1 MHLGAAG
8 CDSLI
13 FWLPLTFAKGERAHK
28 LRGHWALDTGQY
40 YNVSG
45 CCCLG
50 EHQVPDGHKAIQPAA
65 AFSPP
70 KPDPLGTLV
79 AIEP

>member
-1 MHLGAAG
+1 MHPGAAG

-28 LRGHWALDTGQY
+28 LRGQWTLGNTT

-50 EHQVPDGHKAIQPAA
+50 EHQVPDGHKAIQA
-65 AFSPP
+65 
-70 KPDPLGTLV
+70 
-79 AIEP
+79 EEE